1 MGWEWNQLTPGSFLI
16 SVIGS
21 NPSQK
26 PQGNSGS
33 LNFLENGPMLSLK
46 SVGCFALPLQE
57 GFSQG
62 YPSLGCTHPL
72 CSRIQG
78 ANYSKKEP
86 GAARAR
92 RAHLP
97 TVLSPVAMLMKEE
110 KVEEI
115 HAPRCRNESNEKK
128 QQSPEVQI
136 SQTHSWLPGAL
147 QNPQLG
153 EWLLVYPATLLRW
166 DLGNKPAETWIKQ
179 PGQRY
184 RALPWD

>member
-1 MGWEWNQLTPGSFLI
+1 MGWEWNQLTLGSFLI

-78 ANYSKKEP
+78 ANYSKEEP

-128 QQSPEVQI
+128 QQTQKSRSPKHI
-136 SQTHSWLPGAL
+136 PGFLGLSRTPSWVSDC
-147 QNPQLG
+147 
-153 EWLLVYPATLLRW
+153 WF
-166 DLGNKPAETWIKQ
+166 IQ
-179 PGQRY
+179 PHCSDGI
-184 RALPWD
+184 